1 MCLKFSII
9 LIFLKIKS
17 AKMYICKEQYISKD
31 NGVEVDFA
39 FSQTLCVPNVAFCFG
54 EDFFKDK

>member
-1 MCLKFSII
+1 
-9 LIFLKIKS
+9 
-17 AKMYICKEQYISKD
+17 MYICKEQYISKD

-54 EDFFKDK
+54 EDFFKDKWVGLK